1 MNIPFAGPPPPYA
14 SHQVADRAN
23 RGITAAADDV
33 IGGAFGQAG
42 KQRRGMCEG
51 FVSDRDSSPRA
62 CDLRF
67 CVLTWALKHIS
78 SGQIHGMVSEGGT

>member
-1 MNIPFAGPPPPYA
+1 
-14 SHQVADRAN
+14 
-23 RGITAAADDV
+23 
-33 IGGAFGQAG
+33 
-42 KQRRGMCEG
+42 MCEG

-78 SGQIHGMVSEGGT
+78 SGQIHGMVSEGGPHQKAYAGQRS